1 MADVGLKG
9 VTKTY
14 SGNVLA
20 VSDLTLQ
27 VEHGQFAVLLGP
39 SGCGKSTTLR
49 LIAGLE
55 EPDRGEILI
64 GGEVVNHL
72 PPQKR
77 DLAMVFQSYALYP
90 HMSVAQNMGFG
101 LKMRGVPAAE
111 SRNRVRTA
119 ARLLGLEELLGRYPS
134 QLSGG
139 QKQRVALGRA
149 IVREPAVFLLDEPLS
164 NLDAQLRTETRVE
177 LLKLQ
182 RQLNGTFI
190 LVTHDQV
197 EAMMLADVIAVMKDG
212 TLQQTGTP
220 EEIYAQPANLFVAG
234 FVGSPPMNL
243 VPGNLVRE
251 DGRWHF
257 RGEFSLSLP
266 HLNRPLLTR
275 EANSSIVLG
284 FRPEAARVSSRGE
297 IPLGVE
303 LVENR
308 GSQKFLYGSAEGDQR
323 LSIAAD
329 PSSSV
334 RSGETISIKI
344 APEHLLFFDAATE
357 KRIRSEAR
365 CSERRPVSL
374 TRKCSGS

>member
-9 VTKTY
+9 VTKTF
-14 SGNVLA
+14 SGSVLA

-55 EPDRGEILI
+55 EPDQGEILI

-101 LKMRGVPAAE
+101 LKMRRVPAAE
-111 SRNRVRTA
+111 IRDRVRTA
-119 ARLLGLEELLGRYPS
+119 ARLLGLEELLERYPN

-220 EEIYAQPANLFVAG
+220 EEIYGRPANLFVAG

-243 VPGNLVRE
+243 FPGDLLHE
-251 DGRWHF
+251 DGAWHF
-257 RGEFSLSLP
+257 RGEFSVTLP
-266 HLNRPLLTR
+266 HLNQCQPAR
-275 EANSSIVLG
+275 EENMPVVLG
-284 FRPEAARVSSRGE
+284 FRPEAARISPTGHIR
-297 IPLGVE
+297 LRTE

-308 GSQKFLYGSAEGDQR
+308 GGQKFIYGSANGGQR
-323 LSIAAD
+323 LSVAAPPD
-329 PSSSV
+329 SSIRVGEIISV
-334 RSGETISIKI
+334 SVI
-344 APEHLLFFDAATE
+344 PEHLFFFDAATG
-357 KRIRSEAR
+357 KRIGPE
-365 CSERRPVSL
+365 
-374 TRKCSGS
+374 TD

>member
-27 VEHGQFAVLLGP
+27 VEDGQFAVLLGP

-55 EPDRGEILI
+55 EPDQGEILI
-64 GGEVVNHL
+64 GGDVVNHL

-101 LKMRGVPAAE
+101 LKMRGLPAAE
-111 SRNRVRTA
+111 SRDRVRTA
-119 ARLLGLEELLGRYPS
+119 ARLLRLEELLERYPS

-149 IVREPAVFLLDEPLS
+149 IVRKPAVFLLDEPLS
-164 NLDAQLRTETRVE
+164 NLDAQLRTETRIE

-182 RQLNGTFI
+182 RKLNGTFI

-220 EEIYAQPANLFVAG
+220 EEIYTKPANLFVAG

-257 RGEFSLSLP
+257 RGEFSVTLSP
-266 HLNRPLLTR
+266 LNQFQPTG
-275 EANSSIVLG
+275 EANLPVVLG
-284 FRPEAARVSSRGE
+284 FRPEAARISPTGDIR
-297 IPLGVE
+297 LRTE

-308 GSQKFLYGSAEGDQR
+308 GSQKFIYGSADGGQR
-323 LSIAAD
+323 LSVPVAPD
-329 PSSSV
+329 SSIRVGEIISV
-334 RSGETISIKI
+334 SII
-344 APEHLLFFDAATE
+344 PEHLFLFDAATG
-357 KRIRSEAR
+357 KRIGPETA
-365 CSERRPVSL
+365 
-374 TRKCSGS
+374 

>member
-1 MADVGLKG
+1 MAEVGLKG

-14 SGNVLA
+14 SGDVLA
-20 VSDLTLQ
+20 VSDLTLR

-90 HMSVAQNMGFG
+90 HMSVARNMGFG

-111 SRNRVRTA
+111 SRDRVRAA
-119 ARLLGLEELLGRYPS
+119 ARLLGLDELLERYPS

-149 IVREPAVFLLDEPLS
+149 IVRKPAVFLLDEPLS
-164 NLDAQLRTETRVE
+164 NLDAQLRTETRIE

-212 TLQQTGTP
+212 TLQQTGPP
-220 EEIYAQPANLFVAG
+220 EEIYAKPANLFVAG

-243 VPGNLVRE
+243 VPGDLVRE
-251 DGRWHF
+251 DGACSF
-257 RGEFSLSLP
+257 RGEFSLGLP
-266 HLNRPLLTR
+266 QLNRDQRIPEPNTP
-275 EANSSIVLG
+275 IVLG
-284 FRPEAARVSSRGE
+284 FRPEAARVSSSGDMR
-297 IPLGVE
+297 LRVE

-308 GSQKFLYGSAEGDQR
+308 GSQKFLYGSAEGGR
-323 LSIAAD
+323 
-329 PSSSV
+329 
-334 RSGETISIKI
+334 G
-344 APEHLLFFDAATE
+344 
-357 KRIRSEAR
+357 
-365 CSERRPVSL
+365 
-374 TRKCSGS
+374 

>member
-14 SGNVLA
+14 SGSVLA

-55 EPDRGEILI
+55 EPDQGEILI
-64 GGEVVNHL
+64 GGDVVNHL

-101 LKMRGVPAAE
+101 LKMRGVPTVE
-111 SRNRVRTA
+111 SRDRVRAA
-119 ARLLGLEELLGRYPS
+119 ARLLGLEELLERYPS

-149 IVREPAVFLLDEPLS
+149 IVRKPAVFLLDEPLS

-220 EEIYAQPANLFVAG
+220 EEIYDKPANLFVAG

-243 VPGNLVRE
+243 FPGNLFHE
-251 DGRWHF
+251 DGAWHF
-257 RGEFSLSLP
+257 RGEFSVTLP
-266 HLNRPLLTR
+266 HLNQFQPTR
-275 EANSSIVLG
+275 EEDLPVVAG
-284 FRPEAARVSSRGE
+284 FRPEAARISPTGH
-297 IPLGVE
+297 IQLWTE

-308 GSQKFLYGSAEGDQR
+308 GGQKFIYGSANRGQR
-323 LSIAAD
+323 LSVAVAPD
-329 PSSSV
+329 SSIRVGEIVSV
-334 RSGETISIKI
+334 SII
-344 APEHLLFFDAATE
+344 PEHLFLFDAAIG
-357 KRIRSEAR
+357 KRIGPETA
-365 CSERRPVSL
+365 
-374 TRKCSGS
+374 

>member
-14 SGNVLA
+14 PGSVVA

-55 EPDRGEILI
+55 EPDQGQILI
-64 GGEVVNHL
+64 GGEAVNHL
-72 PPQKR
+72 PPQRR

-90 HMSVAQNMGFG
+90 HMSVARNMGFG

-111 SRNRVRTA
+111 SRDRVRAA
-119 ARLLGLEELLGRYPS
+119 ARLLGLEELLERYPN

-149 IVREPAVFLLDEPLS
+149 IVRKPAVFLLDEPLS

-243 VPGNLVRE
+243 VPGDLVQE
-251 DGRWHF
+251 DGGYRF
-257 RGEFSLSLP
+257 RGDFSLHVP
-266 HLNRPLLTR
+266 HLSRAQHLP
-275 EANSSIVLG
+275 APNSPIVLG
-284 FRPEAARVSSRGE
+284 FRPEAARICSSGDTR
-297 IPLGVE
+297 LRTE

-308 GSQKFLYGSAEGDQR
+308 GSQKFIYGSVDGGQR
-323 LSIAAD
+323 LSVAVGPD
-329 PSSSV
+329 SRV
-334 RSGETISIKI
+334 RVGETISISI
-344 APEHLLFFDAATE
+344 APENLLFFDPATR
-357 KRIRSEAR
+357 KRIGMET
-365 CSERRPVSL
+365 L
-374 TRKCSGS
+374 

>member
-9 VTKTY
+9 VTKTFPG
-14 SGNVLA
+14 SVLA

-55 EPDRGEILI
+55 EPDQGEILI

-101 LKMRGVPAAE
+101 LKMRRVPAAE
-111 SRNRVRTA
+111 IRDRVRTA
-119 ARLLGLEELLGRYPS
+119 ARLLGLEEFLERYPN

-220 EEIYAQPANLFVAG
+220 EEIYGKPANLFVAG

-243 VPGNLVRE
+243 FPGDLLHE
-251 DGRWHF
+251 DGAWHF
-257 RGEFSLSLP
+257 RGEFSVTPP
-266 HLNRPLLTR
+266 HLNQGQPAR
-275 EANSSIVLG
+275 EENLPVVLG
-284 FRPEAARVSSRGE
+284 FRPEAARISPAGHIR
-297 IPLGVE
+297 LRTE

-308 GSQKFLYGSAEGDQR
+308 GGQRFIYGSANGGQR
-323 LSIAAD
+323 LSVAAAPD
-329 PSSSV
+329 SSIRAGEIVSV
-334 RSGETISIKI
+334 SVN
-344 APEHLLFFDAATE
+344 PEQLFFFDAATG
-357 KRIRSEAR
+357 KRIGPETA
-365 CSERRPVSL
+365 
-374 TRKCSGS
+374 

>member
-1 MADVGLKG
+1 MAEVGLQG

-14 SGNVLA
+14 PGSVLA
-20 VSDLTLQ
+20 VSDLTLR

-55 EPDRGEILI
+55 EPDQGEILI
-64 GGEVVNHL
+64 GGEVVNHI

-77 DLAMVFQSYALYP
+77 NLAMVFQSYALYP
-90 HMSVAQNMGFG
+90 HMSVARNMGFG
-101 LKMRGVPAAE
+101 LKMRGVPPAE
-111 SRNRVRTA
+111 SRDRVRTA
-119 ARLLGLEELLGRYPS
+119 ARLLGLEELLERYPN

-149 IVREPAVFLLDEPLS
+149 IVRKPAVFLLDEPLS

-234 FVGSPPMNL
+234 FVGSPAMNL
-243 VPGNLVRE
+243 VHGNLAWE
-251 DGRWHF
+251 DGACSF

-266 HLNRPLLTR
+266 HLNPVLSTR
-275 EANSSIVLG
+275 EANPSVVLG
-284 FRPEAARVSSRGE
+284 FRPEAAHISARGQ
-297 IPLGVE
+297 IPLRVE

-308 GSQKFLYGSAEGDQR
+308 GSQKFLYGSAEGGQR
-323 LSIAAD
+323 LSVAAD
-329 PSSSV
+329 PGSAV
-334 RSGETISIKI
+334 RSGETISVTI
-344 APEHLLFFDAATE
+344 APEHILFFDTE
-357 KRIRSEAR
+357 TGTRIRSEAR
-365 CSERRPVSL
+365 
-374 TRKCSGS
+374 

>member
-1 MADVGLKG
+1 MAEVGLQG

-14 SGNVLA
+14 PGSVLA
-20 VSDLTLQ
+20 VSDLTLR
-27 VEHGQFAVLLGP
+27 VEDGQFAVLLGP

-55 EPDRGEILI
+55 EPDQGEILI

-77 DLAMVFQSYALYP
+77 NLAMVFQSYALYP
-90 HMSVAQNMGFG
+90 HMSVARNMGFG

-111 SRNRVRTA
+111 SRDRVRAA
-119 ARLLGLEELLGRYPS
+119 ARLLGLEKLLERYPN

-149 IVREPAVFLLDEPLS
+149 IVREPAAFLLDEPLS

-182 RQLNGTFI
+182 RKLNGTFI

-197 EAMMLADVIAVMKDG
+197 EALMLADVIAVMKDG
-212 TLQQTGTP
+212 TLQQMGTP

-234 FVGSPPMNL
+234 FVGSPAMNL
-243 VPGNLVRE
+243 VHGNLAWE
-251 DGRWHF
+251 DGACSF
-257 RGEFSLSLP
+257 RGDLSLSLP
-266 HLNRPLLTR
+266 QLNPVLSTR
-275 EANSSIVLG
+275 ETNPPVVLG
-284 FRPEAARVSSRGE
+284 FRPEAAHISARGQ
-297 IPLGVE
+297 IPLRVD

-308 GSQKFLYGSAEGDQR
+308 GSQKFLYGSAEGGQR
-323 LSIAAD
+323 LSVAAD
-329 PSSSV
+329 PGSPV
-334 RSGETISIKI
+334 RSGETISITI
-344 APEHLLFFDAATE
+344 APEHVLFFDTATGT
-357 KRIRSEAR
+357 RIRSEAR
-365 CSERRPVSL
+365 
-374 TRKCSGS
+374 

>member
-1 MADVGLKG
+1 MAEVGLTG

-14 SGNVLA
+14 PGDVLA
-20 VSDLTLQ
+20 VSDLSLR

-55 EPDRGEILI
+55 EPDHGEILI
-64 GGEVVNHL
+64 GGQVVNHL

-90 HMSVAQNMGFG
+90 HMNVARNMGFG

-111 SRNRVRTA
+111 TRDRVRAT
-119 ARLLGLEELLGRYPS
+119 ARLLDLEDLLERYPN

-149 IVREPAVFLLDEPLS
+149 IVRKPAVFLLDEPLS
-164 NLDAQLRTETRVE
+164 NLDARLRTETRVE
-177 LLKLQ
+177 LLNLQ
-182 RQLNGTFI
+182 RQLNGTFV

-243 VPGNLVRE
+243 VPGDVVRE
-251 DGRWHF
+251 DGRWQY
-257 RGEFSLSLP
+257 RGEFHLSLP
-266 HLNRPLLTR
+266 HLNRAQRFP
-275 EANSSIVLG
+275 EPKSSIVLG
-284 FRPEAARVSSRGE
+284 FRPEAARISSAGD
-297 IPLGVE
+297 ICLQVD

-308 GSQKFLYGSAEGDQR
+308 GSQKFLYGSAEGDQK
-323 LSIAAD
+323 LSVAAD
-329 PSSSV
+329 PNSSV
-334 RSGETISIKI
+334 RSGETISITI
-344 APEHLLFFDAATE
+344 APEDLLFFDAATG
-357 KRIRSEAR
+357 KRIGSET
-365 CSERRPVSL
+365 V
-374 TRKCSGS
+374 

>member
-1 MADVGLKG
+1 M
-9 VTKTY
+9 
-14 SGNVLA
+14 
-20 VSDLTLQ
+20 TLQ

-55 EPDRGEILI
+55 EPDQGEILI

-101 LKMRGVPAAE
+101 LKMRGVPAPE
-111 SRNRVRTA
+111 SRDRVRTA
-119 ARLLGLEELLGRYPS
+119 ARLLGLEELLERYPS

-190 LVTHDQV
+190 LVTHDQD
-197 EAMMLADVIAVMKDG
+197 EGAVQLP
-212 TLQQTGTP
+212 LQLQ
-220 EEIYAQPANLFVAG
+220 
-234 FVGSPPMNL
+234 
-243 VPGNLVRE
+243 
-251 DGRWHF
+251 
-257 RGEFSLSLP
+257 
-266 HLNRPLLTR
+266 
-275 EANSSIVLG
+275 
-284 FRPEAARVSSRGE
+284 
-297 IPLGVE
+297 
-303 LVENR
+303 
-308 GSQKFLYGSAEGDQR
+308 
-323 LSIAAD
+323 
-329 PSSSV
+329 
-334 RSGETISIKI
+334 
-344 APEHLLFFDAATE
+344 
-357 KRIRSEAR
+357 
-365 CSERRPVSL
+365 
-374 TRKCSGS
+374 

>member
-1 MADVGLKG
+1 MAEVGLKG

-14 SGNVLA
+14 SGDVLA

-27 VEHGQFAVLLGP
+27 VEHGQFVVLLGP

-55 EPDRGEILI
+55 EPDSGEILI

-90 HMSVAQNMGFG
+90 HMSVAQNMAFG
-101 LKMRGVPAAE
+101 LKMRGVPTAE
-111 SRNRVRTA
+111 SRDRVRAA
-119 ARLLGLEELLGRYPS
+119 ARLLGLDDLLGRYPS

-149 IVREPAVFLLDEPLS
+149 IVRKPAVFLLDEPLS

-197 EAMMLADVIAVMKDG
+197 EAMMLADVIAVMRDG
-212 TLQQTGTP
+212 ALQQTGTP
-220 EEIYAQPANLFVAG
+220 EEIYARPANLFVAG

-243 VPGNLVRE
+243 VSGKLVRE
-251 DGRWHF
+251 DGACTF
-257 RGEFSLSLP
+257 RGEFSLRLP
-266 HLNRPLLTR
+266 RLNRDDRLPGPTLP
-275 EANSSIVLG
+275 IVLG
-284 FRPEAARVSSRGE
+284 FRPEAARVSRSSDIR
-297 IPLGVE
+297 LQVE

-308 GSQKFLYGSAEGDQR
+308 GSQKFLYGSAKGGQR
-323 LSIAAD
+323 LSVAAD
-329 PSSSV
+329 PNSSV
-334 RSGETISIKI
+334 RSGETISIMI
-344 APEHLLFFDAATE
+344 APENLLFFDAATG
-357 KRIRSEAR
+357 KRI
-365 CSERRPVSL
+365 CPGTV
-374 TRKCSGS
+374 

>member
-1 MADVGLKG
+1 MAEVGLKG

-14 SGNVLA
+14 SGDVLA
-20 VSDLTLQ
+20 VSDLTLR

-90 HMSVAQNMGFG
+90 HMSVARNMGFG

-111 SRNRVRTA
+111 SRDRVRAA
-119 ARLLGLEELLGRYPS
+119 ARLLGLDELLERYPS

-149 IVREPAVFLLDEPLS
+149 IVRKPAVFLLDEPLS
-164 NLDAQLRTETRVE
+164 NLDAQLRTETRIE

-212 TLQQTGTP
+212 TLQQTGPP
-220 EEIYAQPANLFVAG
+220 EEIYAKPANLFVAG

-243 VPGNLVRE
+243 VPGDLVRE
-251 DGRWHF
+251 DGACSF
-257 RGEFSLSLP
+257 RGEFSLRLS
-266 HLNRPLLTR
+266 HLNRDQRIPEPNTPV
-275 EANSSIVLG
+275 VLG
-284 FRPEAARVSSRGE
+284 FRPEAARISSSGDMR
-297 IPLGVE
+297 LRVE

-308 GSQKFLYGSAEGDQR
+308 GSQKFLYGSAEGGQR

-329 PSSSV
+329 PGSSV
-334 RSGETISIKI
+334 QSGETISITI
-344 APEHLLFFDAATE
+344 AAENLLFFDAASG
-357 KRIRSEAR
+357 KRIGSE
-365 CSERRPVSL
+365 
-374 TRKCSGS
+374 TI